1 MKRNEKKL
9 IKNIKDI
16 YIGETGTGKSYQ
28 AFQKA
33 LKNKGITIIFD
44 GVSKNILLSSEPSM
58 KNMIYKFELV
68 DIKDLCDLKISK
80 RKKYIIYNSL
90 SSVEHNYYIDYVIE
104 FLNKNHKILNKKNTM
119 LVFDDGVFEDIN
131 AFSGFE
137 NKSSSSA
144 VAFKEMRLLSG
155 LSLVLSKTAIIITI
169 LMDNYEYEKFIS
181 NSIDKIYSFGNT
193 YNIKRFYKKE
203 LN

>member
-1 MKRNEKKL
+1 M

-16 YIGETGTGKSYQ
+16 YVGEAGTGKSYQ

-44 GVSKNILLSSEPSM
+44 GVSKNILLSSKASM

-104 FLNKNHKILNKKNTM
+104 FLNKNHKMLNKKNTM

-131 AFSGFE
+131 VFSGFE

>member
-1 MKRNEKKL
+1 M
-9 IKNIKDI
+9 IKNIKEI
-16 YIGETGTGKSYQ
+16 YVGKTGTGKSYQ

-44 GVSKNILLSSEPSM
+44 GVSKNMLLSSKASM

-104 FLNKNHKILNKKNTM
+104 FLNKNHKMLNKKNTM

-131 AFSGFE
+131 VFSGFE

>member
-1 MKRNEKKL
+1 M

-16 YIGETGTGKSYQ
+16 YVGETGTGKSYQ

-44 GVSKNILLSSEPSM
+44 GVSKNILLSSKASM

-131 AFSGFE
+131 VFSGFE

-169 LMDNYEYEKFIS
+169 LMDSYEYVKFIS

-193 YNIKRFYKKE
+193 YNVKRFYKKE

>member
-1 MKRNEKKL
+1 M

-16 YIGETGTGKSYQ
+16 YVGETGTGKSYQ

-44 GVSKNILLSSEPSM
+44 GVSKNILLSSKASM

-131 AFSGFE
+131 VFSGFE

>member
-1 MKRNEKKL
+1 M

-16 YIGETGTGKSYQ
+16 YVGETGTGKSYQ

-44 GVSKNILLSSEPSM
+44 GVSKNILLSSKVSM

-104 FLNKNHKILNKKNTM
+104 FLNKNKKMLNKKNTM

-131 AFSGFE
+131 AFFGFE

-169 LMDNYEYEKFIS
+169 LMDSYEYEKFIS

-193 YNIKRFYKKE
+193 YNVKRFYKKE

>member
-1 MKRNEKKL
+1 M

-16 YIGETGTGKSYQ
+16 YVGETGTGKSYQ

-44 GVSKNILLSSEPSM
+44 GVSKNILLSSKASM

-131 AFSGFE
+131 VFSGFE

-144 VAFKEMRLLSG
+144 IAFKEMRLLSG

-169 LMDNYEYEKFIS
+169 LMDSYEYVKFIS

-193 YNIKRFYKKE
+193 YNVKRFYKKE
-203 LN
+203 EKISN

>member
-1 MKRNEKKL
+1 M

-16 YIGETGTGKSYQ
+16 YVGETETGKSYQ

-44 GVSKNILLSSEPSM
+44 GVSKNILLSSKVSM

-104 FLNKNHKILNKKNTM
+104 FLNKNNKMLNKKNTM

-131 AFSGFE
+131 AFFGFE

-169 LMDNYEYEKFIS
+169 LMDSYEYEKFIS
-181 NSIDKIYSFGNT
+181 
-193 YNIKRFYKKE
+193 
-203 LN
+203 

>member
-1 MKRNEKKL
+1 M

-16 YIGETGTGKSYQ
+16 YVGETGTGKSYQ

-44 GVSKNILLSSEPSM
+44 GVSKNILLSSKVSM

-104 FLNKNHKILNKKNTM
+104 FLNKNNKMLNKKNTM

-131 AFSGFE
+131 AFFGFE

-169 LMDNYEYEKFIS
+169 LMDSYEYEKFIS

-193 YNIKRFYKKE
+193 YNVKRFYKKE

>member
-1 MKRNEKKL
+1 M

-16 YIGETGTGKSYQ
+16 YVGETGTGKSYL

-44 GVSKNILLSSEPSM
+44 GVSKNILLSSSTPSM
-58 KNMIYKFELV
+58 ENMIGKFELV

-104 FLNKNHKILNKKNTM
+104 FLNKNHKMLNKKNTM

-131 AFSGFE
+131 VFSGFE
-137 NKSSSSA
+137 NKSSSLS
-144 VAFKEMRLLSG
+144 VAFKGMRLLSE

-169 LMDNYEYEKFIS
+169 LMDRFEYEEFIS

-193 YNIKRFYKKE
+193 YNVKIFREKE

>member
-1 MKRNEKKL
+1 M

-16 YIGETGTGKSYQ
+16 YVGETGTGKSYQ

-44 GVSKNILLSSEPSM
+44 GVSKNMLLSSKASM

-104 FLNKNHKILNKKNTM
+104 FLNKNHKMLNKKNTM

-131 AFSGFE
+131 VFSGFE

-155 LSLVLSKTAIIITI
+155 LSLVLSKTSIIITI

-193 YNIKRFYKKE
+193 YTVKIFYKKE
-203 LN
+203 

>member
-1 MKRNEKKL
+1 M

-16 YIGETGTGKSYQ
+16 YVGETGTGKSYQ

-44 GVSKNILLSSEPSM
+44 GVSKNILLSSKASM

-131 AFSGFE
+131 VFSGFE

-169 LMDNYEYEKFIS
+169 LMDSYEYVKFIS

-193 YNIKRFYKKE
+193 YNVKRFYKKSS
-203 LN
+203 

>member
-1 MKRNEKKL
+1 M

-16 YIGETGTGKSYQ
+16 YVGETGTGKSYQ

-44 GVSKNILLSSEPSM
+44 GVSKNMLLSSKASM

-104 FLNKNHKILNKKNTM
+104 FLNKNHKMLNKKNTM

-131 AFSGFE
+131 VFSGFE

-193 YNIKRFYKKE
+193 YTVKIFYKKE

>member
-1 MKRNEKKL
+1 M
-9 IKNIKDI
+9 IKNVKDI
-16 YIGETGTGKSYQ
+16 YVGETGTGKSYL

-44 GVSKNILLSSEPSM
+44 GVSKNILLSSSTPSM
-58 KNMIYKFELV
+58 ENMIGKFELV

-90 SSVEHNYYIDYVIE
+90 SSVEHNYYIDYIIE

-119 LVFDDGVFEDIN
+119 LIFDDGTFGDIN
-131 AFSGFE
+131 VFFGFE
-137 NKSSSSA
+137 NKSSSSS

-169 LMDNYEYEKFIS
+169 LIDRFEYEKFIS
-181 NSIDKIYSFGNT
+181 NSIDKIYSFGNI
-193 YNIKRFYKKE
+193 YNVKIFHKKE

>member
-1 MKRNEKKL
+1 M

-16 YIGETGTGKSYQ
+16 YVGETGTGKSYQ

-44 GVSKNILLSSEPSM
+44 GVSKNILLSSKASM

-104 FLNKNHKILNKKNTM
+104 FLNKNHKMLNKKNTM

-131 AFSGFE
+131 VFSGFE

-193 YNIKRFYKKE
+193 YTVKIFYKKE

>member
-1 MKRNEKKL
+1 M

-16 YIGETGTGKSYQ
+16 YVGETGTGKSYQ

-44 GVSKNILLSSEPSM
+44 GVSKNILLSSKASM

-104 FLNKNHKILNKKNTM
+104 FLNKKHKMLNKKNTM

-131 AFSGFE
+131 VFSGFE

>member
-1 MKRNEKKL
+1 M

-44 GVSKNILLSSEPSM
+44 GVSKNILLSSKASM

-104 FLNKNHKILNKKNTM
+104 FLNKNHKMLNKKNTM

-131 AFSGFE
+131 VFSGFE

-155 LSLVLSKTAIIITI
+155 LSLVLSKTSIIITI

-193 YNIKRFYKKE
+193 YTVKIFYKKE

>member
-1 MKRNEKKL
+1 M

-16 YIGETGTGKSYQ
+16 YVGETGTGKSYQ

-44 GVSKNILLSSEPSM
+44 GVSKNILLSSKASM

-104 FLNKNHKILNKKNTM
+104 FLNKNHKMLNKKNIM

-131 AFSGFE
+131 VFSGFE

-169 LMDNYEYEKFIS
+169 LMDSYEYEKFIS

-193 YNIKRFYKKE
+193 YNVKRF
-203 LN
+203 

>member
-1 MKRNEKKL
+1 L

-16 YIGETGTGKSYQ
+16 YVGETGTGKSYQ

-44 GVSKNILLSSEPSM
+44 GVSKNILLSSKASM

-104 FLNKNHKILNKKNTM
+104 FLNKNHKMLNKKNTM

-131 AFSGFE
+131 VFSGFE

>member
-1 MKRNEKKL
+1 M

-16 YIGETGTGKSYQ
+16 YVGETGTGKSYQ

-44 GVSKNILLSSEPSM
+44 GVSKNILLSSKASM

-104 FLNKNHKILNKKNTM
+104 FLNKKHKMLNKKNTM

-131 AFSGFE
+131 VFSGFE

-169 LMDNYEYEKFIS
+169 LMDSYEYEKFIS

>member
-1 MKRNEKKL
+1 M
-9 IKNIKDI
+9 IKNIKEI
-16 YIGETGTGKSYQ
+16 YVGETGTGKSYQ

-44 GVSKNILLSSEPSM
+44 GVSKNMLLSSKASM

-104 FLNKNHKILNKKNTM
+104 FLNKNHKMLNKKNTM

-131 AFSGFE
+131 VFSGFE

-155 LSLVLSKTAIIITI
+155 LSLVLSKTSIIITI

-193 YNIKRFYKKE
+193 YTVKIFYKKE
-203 LN
+203 

>member
-1 MKRNEKKL
+1 M

-16 YIGETGTGKSYQ
+16 YVGETGTGKSYQ

-44 GVSKNILLSSEPSM
+44 GVSKNILLSSKASM
-58 KNMIYKFELV
+58 KNMIYKFELI

-104 FLNKNHKILNKKNTM
+104 FLNKNHKMLNKKNTM

-131 AFSGFE
+131 VFSGFE

-169 LMDNYEYEKFIS
+169 LMDSYEYVKFIS

-193 YNIKRFYKKE
+193 YNVKRFYKKE

>member
-1 MKRNEKKL
+1 M
-9 IKNIKDI
+9 
-16 YIGETGTGKSYQ
+16 
-28 AFQKA
+28 
-33 LKNKGITIIFD
+33 
-44 GVSKNILLSSEPSM
+44 
-58 KNMIYKFELV
+58 
-68 DIKDLCDLKISK
+68 
-80 RKKYIIYNSL
+80 
-90 SSVEHNYYIDYVIE
+90 
-104 FLNKNHKILNKKNTM
+104 LNKKNTM

-131 AFSGFE
+131 VFSGFE

>member
-1 MKRNEKKL
+1 M

-16 YIGETGTGKSYQ
+16 YVGETGTGKSYQ

-44 GVSKNILLSSEPSM
+44 GVSKNMLLSSKASM

-104 FLNKNHKILNKKNTM
+104 FLNKNHKMLNKKNTM

-131 AFSGFE
+131 VFSGFE

-193 YNIKRFYKKE
+193 YNIKRFYQKE
-203 LN
+203 QI

>member
-1 MKRNEKKL
+1 M
-9 IKNIKDI
+9 IKNIKEI
-16 YIGETGTGKSYQ
+16 YVGETGTGKSYQ

-44 GVSKNILLSSEPSM
+44 GVSKNMLLSSKASM

-104 FLNKNHKILNKKNTM
+104 FLNKNHKMLNKKNTM

-131 AFSGFE
+131 VFSGFE

-193 YNIKRFYKKE
+193 YNVKRFYKKE

>member
-1 MKRNEKKL
+1 M

-16 YIGETGTGKSYQ
+16 YVGETGTGKSYQ

-44 GVSKNILLSSEPSM
+44 GVSKNILLSSKASM

-68 DIKDLCDLKISK
+68 DIKDLWDLKISK

-104 FLNKNHKILNKKNTM
+104 FLNKNHKMLNKKNTM

-131 AFSGFE
+131 VFSGFE

>member
-1 MKRNEKKL
+1 M

-16 YIGETGTGKSYQ
+16 YVGETGTGKSYQ

-44 GVSKNILLSSEPSM
+44 GVSKNILLSSKASM

-104 FLNKNHKILNKKNTM
+104 FLNKNHKMLNKKNTM

-131 AFSGFE
+131 VFSGFE

>member
-1 MKRNEKKL
+1 M

-16 YIGETGTGKSYQ
+16 YVGETGTGKSYQ

-44 GVSKNILLSSEPSM
+44 GVSKNILLSSKVSM

-104 FLNKNHKILNKKNTM
+104 FLNKNNKMLNKKNTM

-131 AFSGFE
+131 AFFGFE

-169 LMDNYEYEKFIS
+169 LMDSYEYEKFII

-193 YNIKRFYKKE
+193 YNVKRFYKKE

>member
-1 MKRNEKKL
+1 M

-16 YIGETGTGKSYQ
+16 YVGETGTGKSYQ

-44 GVSKNILLSSEPSM
+44 GVSKNILLSSKASM

-104 FLNKNHKILNKKNTM
+104 FLNKNHKMLNKKNTM

-131 AFSGFE
+131 VFSGFE

-169 LMDNYEYEKFIS
+169 LMDSYEYVKFIS

-193 YNIKRFYKKE
+193 YNVKRFYKKE
-203 LN
+203 EKISN

>member
-1 MKRNEKKL
+1 M

-16 YIGETGTGKSYQ
+16 YVGETGTGKSYQ

-44 GVSKNILLSSEPSM
+44 GVSKNILLSSKASM

-104 FLNKNHKILNKKNTM
+104 FLNKNHKMLNKKNTM

-131 AFSGFE
+131 VFSGFE

-193 YNIKRFYKKE
+193 YNIKRFYKRLIK
-203 LN
+203 

>member
-1 MKRNEKKL
+1 M

-16 YIGETGTGKSYQ
+16 YVGETGTGKSYQ

-44 GVSKNILLSSEPSM
+44 GVSKNILLSSKASM

-104 FLNKNHKILNKKNTM
+104 FLNKNNKMLNKKNTM

-131 AFSGFE
+131 AFFGFE

-169 LMDNYEYEKFIS
+169 LMDSYEYEKFIS

-193 YNIKRFYKKE
+193 YNVKRFYKKE
-203 LN
+203 LNY

>member
-1 MKRNEKKL
+1 M
-9 IKNIKDI
+9 IKNIKEI
-16 YIGETGTGKSYQ
+16 YVGETGTGKSYQ

-44 GVSKNILLSSEPSM
+44 GVSKNMLLSSKASM

-104 FLNKNHKILNKKNTM
+104 FLNKKHKMLNKKNTM

-131 AFSGFE
+131 VFSGFE

-169 LMDNYEYEKFIS
+169 LMDSYEYVKFIS

-193 YNIKRFYKKE
+193 YNVKRFYKKE
-203 LN
+203 EKISN

>member
-1 MKRNEKKL
+1 M

-16 YIGETGTGKSYQ
+16 YVGETGTGKSYQ

-44 GVSKNILLSSEPSM
+44 GVSKNILLSSKASM

-104 FLNKNHKILNKKNTM
+104 FLNKNHKMLNKKNTM

-131 AFSGFE
+131 VFSGFE

-155 LSLVLSKTAIIITI
+155 LSLVLSKTSIIITI

-193 YNIKRFYKKE
+193 YTVKIFYKKE
-203 LN
+203 

>member
-1 MKRNEKKL
+1 M

-16 YIGETGTGKSYQ
+16 YVGETGTGKSYQ

-44 GVSKNILLSSEPSM
+44 GVSKNILLSSKASM

-104 FLNKNHKILNKKNTM
+104 FLNKNHKMLNKKNTM

-131 AFSGFE
+131 VFSGFE

-193 YNIKRFYKKE
+193 YNIKRFYKKV

>member
-1 MKRNEKKL
+1 M

-16 YIGETGTGKSYQ
+16 YVGETGTGKSYQ

-44 GVSKNILLSSEPSM
+44 GVSKNILLSSQASM

-104 FLNKNHKILNKKNTM
+104 FLNKNHKMLNKKNTM
-119 LVFDDGVFEDIN
+119 LIFDDGVFEDIN
-131 AFSGFE
+131 VFSGFE

-155 LSLVLSKTAIIITI
+155 LSLVLSKTAVIITI
-169 LMDNYEYEKFIS
+169 LMDSYEYVKFIS
-181 NSIDKIYSFGNT
+181 DSIDKIYSFGNT
-193 YNIKRFYKKE
+193 YNVKRFYKKE

>member
-1 MKRNEKKL
+1 M

-16 YIGETGTGKSYQ
+16 YVGETGTGKSYQ

-44 GVSKNILLSSEPSM
+44 GVSKNILLSSKASM

-104 FLNKNHKILNKKNTM
+104 FLNKNHKMLNKKNTM
-119 LVFDDGVFEDIN
+119 LVFDDGVFGDIN
-131 AFSGFE
+131 VFSGFE

>member
-1 MKRNEKKL
+1 M

-16 YIGETGTGKSYQ
+16 YVGETGTGKSYQ

-44 GVSKNILLSSEPSM
+44 GVSKNILLSSQASM

-104 FLNKNHKILNKKNTM
+104 FLNKNHKMLNKKNTM
-119 LVFDDGVFEDIN
+119 LIFDDGVFEDIN
-131 AFSGFE
+131 VFSGFE

-169 LMDNYEYEKFIS
+169 LMDSYEYVKFIS

-193 YNIKRFYKKE
+193 YNVKRFYKKE

>member
-1 MKRNEKKL
+1 M
-9 IKNIKDI
+9 IKNIKEI
-16 YIGETGTGKSYQ
+16 YVGETGTGKSYQ

-44 GVSKNILLSSEPSM
+44 GVSKNMLLSSKASM

-104 FLNKNHKILNKKNTM
+104 FLNKNHKMLNKKNTM

-131 AFSGFE
+131 VFSGFE